1 MAMMY
6 HHHPWFVLIFFFCG
20 ALVLANLVHYLLF
33 RLLKR
38 DAAVGKKL
46 GWGLQRHLGR
56 PARAI
61 FLLTCVWIA
70 LPFVPTM
77 SGKFRH
83 MIMHTLFMLV
93 IVALGW
99 FCTGLVYVA
108 QDFLLRKYDLTAAD
122 NIRARKVHTQFQVFR
137 RIAIVFVMV
146 LTAAALLWTFDDR
159 RLWEYGSGLLASAGI
174 ASLILATAAKST
186 ASNFL
191 AGLQIAISEPIRID
205 DVVVVQG
212 EWGRIEEITSSY
224 VVIRIWDLRR
234 LIVPLSWFIE
244 NAFANWTR
252 ESSAILTYVF
262 LYLDYMVPVKELRAQ
277 LEVVVK
283 GSGMWNEVA
292 LACQVTNLTAQA
304 MEVRCLM
311 SAKDSATAF
320 NLQCLVREQMMEW
333 VKEHYPEAF
342 PNMRYR
348 SVGEATAQSGER
360 GFLGQPGEQSGKAD
374 PLRG

>member
-1 MAMMY
+1 
-6 HHHPWFVLIFFFCG
+6 
-20 ALVLANLVHYLLF
+20 
-33 RLLKR
+33 
-38 DAAVGKKL
+38 
-46 GWGLQRHLGR
+46 
-56 PARAI
+56 
-61 FLLTCVWIA
+61 
-70 LPFVPTM
+70 
-77 SGKFRH
+77 
-83 MIMHTLFMLV
+83 
-93 IVALGW
+93 
-99 FCTGLVYVA
+99 
-108 QDFLLRKYDLTAAD
+108 
-122 NIRARKVHTQFQVFR
+122 
-137 RIAIVFVMV
+137 MV
-146 LTAAALLWTFDDR
+146 LTAGALLWTFEDQRIWD
-159 RLWEYGSGLLASAGI
+159 YGSGLLASAGI

-212 EWGRIEEITSSY
+212 EWGRVEEITSAY

-283 GSGMWNEVA
+283 GSGLWNGVA
-292 LACQVTNLTAQA
+292 MGCQVTNLTPQS

-311 SAKDSATAF
+311 SAKDASTAF
-320 NLQCLVREQMMEW
+320 DLQCIVREEMMEW
-333 VKEHYPEAF
+333 VKEKYPEAF

-348 SVGEATAQSGER
+348 AVGEAPAQTGER
-360 GFLGQPGEQSGKAD
+360 GFLAPSREQAGKAD

>member
-1 MAMMY
+1 MAQMY
-6 HHHPWFVLIFFFCG
+6 HHHPWFVVIFLFCG
-20 ALVLANLVHYLLF
+20 ALVLANLVHFLIF

-38 DAAVGKKL
+38 DEAVGKRL
-46 GWGLQRHLGR
+46 GWGLQKRLGR

-61 FLLTCVWIA
+61 FLLTCLWIA
-70 LPFVPTM
+70 LPFVPNLPD
-77 SGKFRH
+77 KLH
-83 MIMHTLFMLV
+83 HTVAHSLFILV
-93 IVALGW
+93 VLALGW
-99 FCTGLVYVA
+99 FGTGLVYVV
-108 QDFLLRKYDLTAAD
+108 QDILLRKYDLTAAD

-137 RIAIVFVMV
+137 RIAIAFVMV
-146 LTAAALLWTFDDR
+146 LTAVALLWSFDDR
-159 RLWEYGSGLLASAGI
+159 RLWEYGSGLLASAGV

-191 AGLQIAISEPIRID
+191 AGLQIAMTEPIRID

-224 VVIRIWDLRR
+224 VVIKIWDLRR

-252 ESSAILTYVF
+252 ESSAILTYSF
-262 LYLDYMVPVKELRAQ
+262 LYLDYMVPVKELRTQ

-283 GSGMWNEVA
+283 ASGMWDGVA
-292 LACQVTNLTAQA
+292 MGCQVTNLTPQA

-311 SAKDSATAF
+311 SAKDSGTAF
-320 NLQCLVREQMMEW
+320 NLQCLVREEMMEW
-333 VKEHYPEAF
+333 VKEKYPEAF

-348 SVGEATAQSGER
+348 AVGEASAQAGER
-360 GFLGQPGEQSGKAD
+360 GFLAALGAQAGPAD